1 MRLFKNADEF
11 PLPPA
16 TLTKQEYIRWGERLI
31 ARSQGFADTGRF
43 AVFYL
48 KPFIT
53 IAMTLTSAG
62 GAATVVSHGNP
73 IFGWAVVVLSA
84 TVGAANSLFATS
96 SPETSYRMDRQQ
108 QIMLWAETAF
118 FKQGSRSYAGDDEE
132 ANCKLYGE
140 TMIDLST
147 NQITRWS
154 IIPSRTADQRGKGK

>member
-11 PLPPA
+11 PLPPT
-16 TLTKQEYIRWGERLI
+16 TLTKQEYLRWGERLI

-48 KPFIT
+48 KPLIT

-62 GAATVVSHGNP
+62 GAATVLSHGDP

-84 TVGAANSLFATS
+84 AVGAANSLFATS
-96 SPETSYRMDRQQ
+96 SPEALYRVDRQQ
-108 QIMLWAETAF
+108 QVMLWAETAL
-118 FKQGSRSYAGDDEE
+118 FKQGSRAYATDDEE

-147 NQITRWS
+147 NHITKWS
-154 IIPSRTADQRGKGK
+154 STPKKTVEQSNRRR

>member
-1 MRLFKNADEF
+1 MRLLKNADEF

-16 TLTKQEYIRWGERLI
+16 TMTKQEYLRWGERLI
-31 ARSQGFADTGRF
+31 ARSQGFADTSRF

-48 KPFIT
+48 KPLIT

-73 IFGWAVVVLSA
+73 VFGWAVVVLSA
-84 TVGAANSLFATS
+84 AAGAANSLFTAS
-96 SPETSYRMDRQQ
+96 SPETLYRVDRQQ

-118 FKQGSRSYAGDDEE
+118 FKQGSRAYAGGDEE

-140 TMIDLST
+140 AMIDLST
-147 NQITRWS
+147 NQIAKWS
-154 IIPSRTADQRGKGK
+154 SMPKRTADQPRRGR